1 MNINDW
7 DFKDL
12 RAKLDVM
19 GFNQTLPVLAIPLV
33 GAIFGD
39 LIKTTECLRDTKRQV
54 ADLLEV
60 STGLAIDA
68 IRIGNR
74 HILLGENVLGNGR
87 RALQVRQ
94 FPTIGRVQSAT
105 FAVPQRPRRLRAAAL
120 WYDILVF
127 VNITNYIVYVFCRFG
142 ASNT

>member
-1 MNINDW
+1 MQKIKVHFLNINMNDW

-12 RAKLDVM
+12 RTKLDVM

-60 STGLAIDA
+60 SNQID
-68 IRIGNR
+68 
-74 HILLGENVLGNGR
+74 LCV
-87 RALQVRQ
+87 
-94 FPTIGRVQSAT
+94 
-105 FAVPQRPRRLRAAAL
+105 
-120 WYDILVF
+120 
-127 VNITNYIVYVFCRFG
+127 
-142 ASNT
+142 

>member
-7 DFKDL
+7 DFKEL
-12 RAKLDVM
+12 RSKLDVM

-60 STGLAIDA
+60 SVDLAV
-68 IRIGNR
+68 G
-74 HILLGENVLGNGR
+74 VM
-87 RALQVRQ
+87 
-94 FPTIGRVQSAT
+94 
-105 FAVPQRPRRLRAAAL
+105 
-120 WYDILVF
+120 
-127 VNITNYIVYVFCRFG
+127 
-142 ASNT
+142 